1 MNNDTQ
7 ELTPSQLY
15 YKKNKARLNARR
27 KELYYACEE
36 RRRKVQERNKAWS
49 KDNYNKIK
57 AAGKLWRDKHREHV
71 NALNRARLARYN
83 KENPNYKIATRAR
96 NQLYFALV
104 CQTIPKTTN
113 AVELLGA
120 DIETVRRHLES
131 QFLEGMSWSNH
142 GSRGWHIDHIK
153 PINTFDLS
161 DPKQLHECFHY
172 TNLRPLWWKDNL
184 GRPKNGSD
192 LL

>member
-1 MNNDTQ
+1 
-7 ELTPSQLY
+7 
-15 YKKNKARLNARR
+15 
-27 KELYYACEE
+27 
-36 RRRKVQERNKAWS
+36 
-49 KDNYNKIK
+49 
-57 AAGKLWRDKHREHV
+57 
-71 NALNRARLARYN
+71 
-83 KENPNYKIATRAR
+83 
-96 NQLYFALV
+96 V